1 MKQIEIAERQVWV
14 HQTTERPEWVIIQP
28 VDDHDLQG
36 LDEEVAWLGNH
47 SSTTFTLV
55 AFRIRNWNVE
65 LSPWK
70 APAVFGR
77 EDFGE
82 GASNTL
88 CYVLDELVTR
98 FKGNRYCLDGYSL
111 AGLFALWSG
120 YQTDV
125 FSSIVGASPSVWFP
139 KWIEYADRH
148 KMKAN
153 RVYLSLG
160 DKEPKAR
167 NPIMARVGECIE
179 RMHKLLDCEKMVEWN
194 EGNHFKDNAIRTA
207 KGLAW
212 AIR

>member
-36 LDEEVAWLGNH
+36 LDEEVTWLGNH

-98 FKGNRYCLDGYSL
+98 FKGNRYCLGGYSL

-148 KMKAN
+148 QMKAN
-153 RVYLSLG
+153 RVCLSLG
-160 DKEPKAR
+160 DKETKAR